1 MSSCIRSDI
10 TRQQHN
16 QSDELNESE
25 YAEIEDDYYHSV
37 EWRVYPSGIVISP
50 RGSRSNHSLVSASSD
65 HGLEE
70 QTNVYL
76 EVIPDSECLKDEHT
90 TMSSDNAS
98 ALDESSSSKTS
109 GSSSSSYIRPIMRNS
124 FNEPIDLIHNLS
136 EAETNSYNCSEL
148 TNSQYNSSGFSGSL
162 LCMNIKATKTS
173 EKYEFLG
180 KRSVENKE
188 LCENKQMAR
197 KYEKLNLFQTDT
209 HLYNQN

>member
-1 MSSCIRSDI
+1 M
-10 TRQQHN
+10 
-16 QSDELNESE
+16 NESE
-25 YAEIEDDYYHSV
+25 YAEIENDYYHSV

-50 RGSRSNHSLVSASSD
+50 RRNRSNHSLVSASSD
-65 HGLEE
+65 HGLDE

-76 EVIPDSECLKDEHT
+76 EVIPDSESLKDEHT

-98 ALDESSSSKTS
+98 GIDESSSSKTS

-124 FNEPIDLIHNLS
+124 CNEPIDLIHAPNDVS
-136 EAETNSYNCSEL
+136 EAETNSKNCSEL
-148 TNSQYNSSGFSGSL
+148 TNSQYNSSGFSGNL

-173 EKYEFLG
+173 EKYQFLG

-188 LCENKQMAR
+188 LCENNQMAG